1 MCCDAW
7 LIITIHQKC
16 FRQHKTKDVDNRR
29 RKHNV
34 SNLIKDK
41 WHTQ

>member
-1 MCCDAW
+1 MCCDAL
-7 LIITIHQKC
+7 LIITIHQKS
-16 FRQHKTKDVDNRR
+16 FRQHKTKDVDNRH

>member
-16 FRQHKTKDVDNRR
+16 FRQHKTKDVDNRH